1 METYAVR
8 PYNGRYGDFD
18 ISTLFWGALVFLALF
33 VFCLFAWRAIDW
45 LRNRRKSDGVTVDA
59 GEPGDRWD
67 QAISRPPGDQYYGDE
82 YGGMGG
88 LGGMNQREQEE
99 LFSTYA
105 PRKVRKA
112 MKQRRKAREQAQKQ
126 SKGPN

>member
-33 VFCLFAWRAIDW
+33 VFCLFAWRVIDW
-45 LRNRRKSDGVTVDA
+45 LRNRRKSDGVPVDA
-59 GEPGDRWD
+59 GEPGDAWD
-67 QAISRPPGDQYYGDE
+67 QAISRPPGDQYYRDN
-82 YGGMGG
+82 YGGLGG
-88 LGGMNQREQEE
+88 LGGMTQREQEE
-99 LFSTYA
+99 LFSTHA

-112 MKQRRKAREQAQKQ
+112 MKQRRKARERAQKQ
-126 SKGPN
+126 SKGAY